1 MADSQSE
8 ANEPLLG
15 RTRAGSTLPNLQ
27 DVKNWK
33 AIGSSGL
40 QGGKVYITLAI
51 VILAIVFS
59 MMTVNWTKMIY
70 NEEESKSML
79 FGVLLCSITIGIISI
94 SFVLLSVLR
103 GESHGNRSR
112 QADSF
117 SEKVKN
123 KAGVGFGLLN
133 FVHCAFFINK
143 HAHGNDEC
151 TDKGL
156 GIAYNVMSIIYTVLL
171 IWGLFAFRLSKSTT
185 IHHFSSIG
193 ILFANFS
200 FWLDTIFSESG
211 DIFHYENN
219 QETTNVTS
227 PTPLCNYSE
236 TATSLIKDIDPLLAP
251 CSVEFAIISIDLLF
265 STHEETE
272 LDSVNTTSHD
282 AQRNIETGGLIDDN
296 QRRKEFTEKA
306 PILFFVI
313 LSSSLV
319 IIAIVSYI
327 VTVKDDSKGHD
338 FFEIYM
344 CLSALLKF
352 AMFCCITAC
361 LIMSWSSFDFEF
373 TLEGLILMLSC
384 FMNVVYHMF
393 YLFAIWKGSK
403 MEKDDTLVTFL
414 GISYFE
420 NILSIFLAGEQTVF
434 ILAIE
439 NSKKM
444 NENKYKSKIY
454 FLCVLLSLSNF
465 GIWGGD
471 SFGEAKLPALSFIVE
486 KYYSQTFWIICTKL
500 ILPFTIFFRIH
511 SALMF
516 LKMYGKRKT
525 NNQTNPSLNTIPK
538 IASSD

>member
-1 MADSQSE
+1 ME
-8 ANEPLLG
+8 
-15 RTRAGSTLPNLQ
+15 
-27 DVKNWK
+27 K
-33 AIGSSGL
+33 AMKLSRIQNIFFSCEKDFLTIIINCGL
-40 QGGKVYITLAI
+40 CLFFFKGGKVYITHAI
-51 VILAIVFS
+51 VILANVFS

-103 GESHGNRSR
+103 GESNGNRTR

-133 FVHCAFFINK
+133 F
-143 HAHGNDEC
+143 
-151 TDKGL
+151 
-156 GIAYNVMSIIYTVLL
+156 
-171 IWGLFAFRLSKSTT
+171 
-185 IHHFSSIG
+185 SSIG

-200 FWLDTIFSESG
+200 FWLDTIF
-211 DIFHYENN
+211 FR
-219 QETTNVTS
+219 
-227 PTPLCNYSE
+227 L
-236 TATSLIKDIDPLLAP
+236 
-251 CSVEFAIISIDLLF
+251 
-265 STHEETE
+265 
-272 LDSVNTTSHD
+272 
-282 AQRNIETGGLIDDN
+282 
-296 QRRKEFTEKA
+296 
-306 PILFFVI
+306 
-313 LSSSLV
+313 
-319 IIAIVSYI
+319 
-327 VTVKDDSKGHD
+327 
-338 FFEIYM
+338 
-344 CLSALLKF
+344 
-352 AMFCCITAC
+352 
-361 LIMSWSSFDFEF
+361 
-373 TLEGLILMLSC
+373 

-393 YLFAIWKGSK
+393 YLFTIWKGSK

-414 GISYFE
+414 GIPYFE

-434 ILAIE
+434 ILSIE

-454 FLCVLLSLSNF
+454 FICVLLSLSNF

-516 LKMYGKRKT
+516 LKMYGKRKA

-538 IASSD
+538 TASSD